1 MNLVSNRS
9 TTVYT
14 TRVETPQE
22 TKKFM
27 ENWNNYQ
34 TALKKHETALEMR
47 DTALEMRDT
56 AVKMGQAADVK
67 IATGIAM
74 GKEARTSINTSQ
86 ANINTSQ
93 ANINTSQNKLE
104 DLQAGKR
111 LCILD
116 NLEKSNALLSRKF
129 SMVSSLEGGVIKENF
144 LKELNRLISEGDL
157 LKKETQFAVSLEDVS
172 KKFRP
177 FIAEVNDLS
186 KKIGTI

>member
-1 MNLVSNRS
+1 M
-9 TTVYT
+9 
-14 TRVETPQE
+14 
-22 TKKFM
+22 
-27 ENWNNYQ
+27 
-34 TALKKHETALEMR
+34 EMR
-47 DTALEMRDT
+47 DTALEMRAT

-74 GKEARTSINTSQ
+74 GKEARTS
-86 ANINTSQ
+86 INTSQ

-129 SMVSSLEGGVIKENF
+129 NMVSSLEGGFLKENF
-144 LKELNRLISEGDL
+144 LKDLNRLISEGDL
-157 LKKETQFAVSLEDVS
+157 LKKETQLAVSLEDVS

-177 FIAEVNDLS
+177 FIAEVNELS
-186 KKIGTI
+186 KKIGTV